1 MKSPTLG
8 LILAI
13 SYCCVYVK
21 ANPNGAPSSTC
32 AAMRPFHVGA
42 THSIDPS
49 PYQIN
54 VEKTEIDSETTIL
67 VHLKSIQAADTFK
80 GYLIM
85 AFDENK
91 EVTGSFSGGTNT
103 VDCPGKSKS
112 AATHSD
118 AEVKSEVALTWTPA
132 SGFAGTVT
140 FKATFVKDYTIYWS
154 DVMSSPVTISA

>member
-1 MKSPTLG
+1 MKFLC
-8 LILAI
+8 LLLLV
-13 SYCCVYVK
+13 SYCYIDV
-21 ANPNGAPSSTC
+21 AAFPNGAPSTAC
-32 AAMRPFHVGA
+32 ASMEPFHVGA
-42 THSIDPS
+42 THSKDPS

-54 VEKTEIDSETTIL
+54 VEKTEIDSATSIL

-80 GYLIM
+80 GYLVM

-103 VDCPGKSKS
+103 VDCSGKSKS